1 MNLQEKLKYEF
12 QNQMDKFHDDKIG
25 LAVSGGGDS
34 IAMLVLASEWATLNK
49 KKIYV
54 VTVNHNL
61 RKEAKE
67 EVNFTRRIYKKIR
80 IFSFNFR
87 LEKTYPSWKLTISSI
102 ISKGKTNKR
111 LG

>member
-67 EVNFTRRIYKKIR
+67 EVNFTRKFTKK
-80 IFSFNFR
+80 
-87 LEKTYPSWKLTISSI
+87 L
-102 ISKGKTNKR
+102 
-111 LG
+111 